1 MGGQSLPGI
10 NKTGRFQARFASPFA
25 SDYPDAAM
33 FARLRQ
39 SRLFRTALLVLLAL
53 GMVVKPTL
61 AALGELH
68 DAEHAA
74 HAVAHGHGHDHD
86 HGRQHGPDGDPG
98 PNPHSPAPED
108 PDHVLGAHGLL
119 HTQGSVSLALSD
131 IPIRLVPVAAPALP
145 LPDLDAPR
153 LPGDAPSV
161 PFRPPIA

>member
-1 MGGQSLPGI
+1 MAARTECCSKP
-10 NKTGRFQARFASPFA
+10 QARFASPFA
-25 SDYPDAAM
+25 SDYPEAAM

-39 SRLFRTALLVLLAL
+39 PRLFRTALLVLLAL

-74 HAVAHGHGHDHD
+74 HAVAHSHD
-86 HGRQHGPDGDPG
+86 HGHHHGPDGDPETD
-98 PNPHSPAPED
+98 PHLPAPSD

-119 HTQGSVSLALSD
+119 HMQCTVSVALSD
-131 IPIRLVPVAAPALP
+131 IPSRLVPIAAPALP
-145 LPDLDAPR
+145 LPDLETPR
-153 LPGDAPSV
+153 LPGDAPSL